1 MMTLGKPDERL
12 RLFAAVAIPEW
23 VREEMARVQGELQPF
38 TAPGDV
44 RWTKPEQLHLTLKF
58 LGDVPASAVEAL
70 KKSMT
75 EACAGV
81 RPFYLRA
88 RGIGFF
94 PDSRSPR
101 VIWVGFEGDENGL
114 TDLQT
119 RVERALA
126 PFAEKPGAEKFL
138 AHATLGRFQKYR
150 RHKTEK
156 LLPHASALAGHLFGE
171 WQTEEVGLFRSK
183 LSPDGARHTSLAA
196 FPLAGKFEP
205 L

>member
-1 MMTLGKPDERL
+1 MKEPSTETL
-12 RLFAAVAIPEW
+12 RLFAAVAIPEL
-23 VREEMARVQGELQPF
+23 VREEMARVQRELQPF
-38 TAPGDV
+38 TTPGDV

-156 LLPHASALAGHLFGE
+156 LLPRASALGGHVFGE
-171 WQTEEVGLFRSK
+171 WQAEEVGLFRSE
-183 LSPDGARHTSLAA
+183 LSPGGARHTSLAA
-196 FPLAGKFEP
+196 FPLAGKFQP

>member
-1 MMTLGKPDERL
+1 MKEPSTETL

-23 VREEMARVQGELQPF
+23 VREEMARVQGELRPF
-38 TAPGDV
+38 TASGDV

-58 LGDVPASAVEAL
+58 LGDVPANSVEAL
-70 KKSMT
+70 KNSLA

-81 RPFYLRA
+81 RPFHLRA
-88 RGIGFF
+88 RGVGFF

-114 TDLQT
+114 ADLQT

-126 PFAEKPGAEKFL
+126 PFAEKPGVEKFR
-138 AHATLGRFQKYR
+138 AHATLGRFQKFR

-156 LLPHASALAGHLFGE
+156 LLPSALLFDDHVFGDWTVE
-171 WQTEEVGLFRSK
+171 SLGLFRSE

-196 FPLAGKFEP
+196 LPLAGKIESF
-205 L
+205 